1 LFRGRFKIF
10 ANNLKTDILRVAKT
24 AFHFLRIVI
33 THRNRDH
40 NMFKAIQA
48 RGATFCVF
56 TAAVERTYTK
66 RPKELIL
73 WSFGP
78 MCKVS
83 WASKER
89 FSVVLLFR
97 SVFNG
102 LKFLSCSEDLFKVEF
117 FLHIFE
123 SKLFLREN
131 RAKSLFYTVFID
143 KFHRIT
149 NLIALLYFKENR
161 LLKI

>member
-1 LFRGRFKIF
+1 VDSICFVGVSRFF

-24 AFHFLRIVI
+24 AFHLLRIVI

-40 NMFKAIQA
+40 NMFKTMQA

-56 TAAVERTYTK
+56 TTAVEKTYTK
-66 RPKELIL
+66 RPRELIL

-78 MCKVS
+78 MCKVP

-97 SVFNG
+97 PPQRPVFYG
-102 LKFLSCSEDLFKVEF
+102 LKFLSCSENLSKVEISYKSLSLNF
-117 FLHIFE
+117 FLKEIWQSHYFIQFA
-123 SKLFLREN
+123 STNF
-131 RAKSLFYTVFID
+131 TV
-143 KFHRIT
+143 
-149 NLIALLYFKENR
+149 
-161 LLKI
+161 